1 MFSAVNDERRKKEA
15 EFHDQQAASLDV
27 EHTLVDETFTSV
39 TAIENQHILRQFGDV
54 RGKRILDYGCGM
66 SEGGIY
72 FAKQGAQIVAVDVS
86 AGMLEAAQRLAKR
99 HGVEIETRVVAGD
112 AIPGGDDEFDLIYGN
127 GVLHHAPLDT
137 AVPELARVLKPGGI
151 GCFIEP
157 LPYNPVINVYRKIAK
172 EIRTED
178 EQPLSFEQID
188 RLKNSFGDVRHDE
201 FWLTTL
207 TVFLRFYL
215 WDRVNPNHERYW
227 KKIYTDAPRL
237 ERMFRPLHALDQ
249 RLLKLLPP
257 LGKLCWN
264 TVITVANPHKHRA

>member
-27 EHTLVDETFTSV
+27 EHTLVDETFTSI
-39 TAIENQHILRQFGDV
+39 TAIENQHILKTFADV
-54 RGKRILDYGCGM
+54 QGKRILDYGCGM
-66 SEGGIY
+66 AEGGI
-72 FAKQGAQIVAVDVS
+72 FLAKRGARVVAMDVS
-86 AGMLEAAQRLAKR
+86 EGMLEAAHRLARK

-112 AIPGGDDEFDLIYGN
+112 AIPAGDAEFDLIYGN
-127 GVLHHAPLDT
+127 GVLHHVPLDT
-137 AVPELARVLKPGGI
+137 AVPELARVLKPSGT

-178 EQPLSFEQID
+178 EQPLSFEQIE
-188 RLKNSFGDVRHDE
+188 RFKQSFDSVRHDE

-207 TVFLRFYL
+207 SVFLRFYL
-215 WDRVNPNHERYW
+215 WDRVNPNQERYW

-264 TVITVANPHKHRA
+264 TVITVANPKRRA